1 MGAAHRRRASL
12 ASVMGRSRRNIQVED
27 DAAWIFNRMASA
39 YDARPPYPTALVDSV
54 VQVASRTGSRLL
66 DIGAGLG
73 HLALPLAERGLEVTA
88 VEPARQ
94 MLDRL
99 RLEASR
105 RNVNVRCFHAA
116 AEALPFEEAAFDGA
130 LIADALHFLDAE
142 LVAKQLRRVL
152 VPRGALVIV
161 TCGLTPTPFI
171 REVQKCVDGITD
183 RRRRDTSQAIRHLAS
198 LTGVRLI
205 EDRMLQD
212 ETPVDGPSLER
223 ILQSVSFIGPA
234 MNGPRFETLRE
245 RIATIPYPAVWARTF
260 NVRYGFRKRR
270 SGPLAS

>member
-1 MGAAHRRRASL
+1 
-12 ASVMGRSRRNIQVED
+12 MGRSRRNIQVED

-39 YDARPPYPTALVDSV
+39 YDARPPYPTALADSV
-54 VQVASRTGSRLL
+54 IQVASRVGSRWL
-66 DIGAGLG
+66 DLGAGLG

-99 RLEASR
+99 RLEALR
-105 RNVNVRCFHAA
+105 RNANVRCFHAA
-116 AEALPFEEAAFDGA
+116 AEALPFEEGAFDGA

-152 VPRGALVIV
+152 VHRGALVIV

-171 REVQKCVDGITD
+171 REVQRYVDGITD

-205 EDRMLQD
+205 EDKILQD

-234 MNGPRFETLRE
+234 MNGPLFETLRE

-270 SGPLAS
+270 SNPLAI